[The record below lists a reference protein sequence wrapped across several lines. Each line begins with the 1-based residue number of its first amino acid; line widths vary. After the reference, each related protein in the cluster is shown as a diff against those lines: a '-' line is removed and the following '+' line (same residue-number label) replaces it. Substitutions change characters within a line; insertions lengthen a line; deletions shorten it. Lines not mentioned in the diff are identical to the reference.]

1 MSRDDYLQQQAWNY
15 FALHAQQRLTTV
27 NFYLVVATTL
37 TAAAVASFAENF
49 GFPGLRLPAGLL
61 LSLLSFAFWR
71 LDFRNR
77 ELIKA
82 AEVALR
88 SLEAS
93 GRIEDGNGG
102 PPVEWL
108 FTREHRQSEER
119 KGATRWTG
127 YVVPHTYSHV
137 FNVLFCSFLLTGFL
151 IAVLAVW

>member
-1 MSRDDYLQQQAWNY
+1 MNRDEYLHHQAWNY

-27 NFYLVVATTL
+27 NFYLVLATAL
-37 TAAAVASFAENF
+37 TAAAVASFGENF

-71 LDFRNR
+71 LDYRNR
-77 ELIKA
+77 ELISA
-82 AEVALR
+82 AEAALR
-88 SLEAS
+88 SLEAN
-93 GRIEDGNGG
+93 GGVGDGNGE

-119 KGATRWTG
+119 TGETGWTS

-137 FNVLFCSFLLTGFL
+137 FNVLFGSFLLTGFL
-151 IAVLAVW
+151 IAVLAVK